1 MNCRRRRR
9 ITSCFWE
16 GCPLPPGRPLIGG
29 ICELPDDE
37 RDDERVINGLVE
49 LAAQYV
55 IEPDLET
62 VLAAESDAD
71 AEAAELPAGGEPRVQ
86 AFVDRERAEAKEKRK
101 RKKEKPLVPPPPEGL
116 NSWCELHSDEP
127 ADRPAEGLPPWT
139 SDDLDQELLH
149 SLGIDSLSAPNA
161 RPQWKQLIDDGADE

>member
-1 MNCRRRRR
+1 MNASNGKPPLQGACPAQPGISPYRRALDRHRAEQAAWQRVRAAR
-9 ITSCFWE
+9 IELQAAAADYELFWE

-71 AEAAELPAGGEPRVQ
+71 AEAAELPAGGEPPKKK
-86 AFVDRERAEAKEKRK
+86 RER
-101 RKKEKPLVPPPPEGL
+101 KPKGARASAAGRSGLLV
-116 NSWCELHSDEP
+116 
-127 ADRPAEGLPPWT
+127 R
-139 SDDLDQELLH
+139 
-149 SLGIDSLSAPNA
+149 SAW
-161 RPQWKQLIDDGADE
+161 R